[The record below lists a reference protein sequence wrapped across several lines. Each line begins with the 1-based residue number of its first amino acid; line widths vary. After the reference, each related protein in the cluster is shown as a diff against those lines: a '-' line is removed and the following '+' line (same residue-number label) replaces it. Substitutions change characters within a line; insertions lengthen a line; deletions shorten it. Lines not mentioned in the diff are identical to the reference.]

1 MPTLTGYTPHASW
14 PNCCFPTGG
23 GESPADLYR
32 LRSTQHRAHRRGLRR
47 PAAVT
52 TTPPALLPAGPDSS
66 RESNRRLA
74 QITQYARQLAGSPS
88 VINALRSQLDE
99 VGLTSRDIILF
110 NQIIGF
116 VGFRARAIAV
126 LQAARAFRCAGSPVC
141 PSKRRHPRAV
151 RPPPGAWQAD
161 IADPDL
167 QYADDERQRR
177 IAGWQ
182 SLPGLGELAPL
193 LACDPQLFAPLETLI
208 RQLSTDD
215 TFGPQV
221 ALLTARTNGSP
232 PALTPAPHWQGEGSS
247 PAICG
252 RATSPPSLAPAA
264 SSGPVSRDRGAA
276 VNPLA

>member
-1 MPTLTGYTPHASW
+1 MSRLQTFTAYDRLSTALTVA
-14 PNCCFPTGG
+14 
-23 GESPADLYR
+23 
-32 LRSTQHRAHRRGLRR
+32 RSTASSGC
-47 PAAVT
+47 VT
-52 TTPPALLPAGPDSS
+52 TTPPALLPCQAPIP
-66 RESNRRLA
+66 RASNRRLA

-88 VINALRSQLDE
+88 VINALSRSQLDE

-116 VGFRARAIAV
+116 VGFQARAIAV
-126 LQAARAFRCAGSPVC
+126 LQAARGFPVRWI
-141 PSKRRHPRAV
+141 PGMPQQEEAPAELFA
-151 RPPPGAWQAD
+151 PPPGAWQAD

-232 PALTPAPHWQGEGSS
+232 TCFDAGS
-247 PAICG
+247 
-252 RATSPPSLAPAA
+252 
-264 SSGPVSRDRGAA
+264 
-276 VNPLA
+276 PLAG